1 MEKYQ
6 HMSLIGKGNFGSI
19 SKIRRISDGKIL
31 VWKELNYGKMDEK
44 EKHHIV
50 SEVNI
55 LRELH
60 HPNIVKYHDRIIDKK
75 QAKIYI
81 VMEYCQGGDL
91 SQLIKRCKR
100 NNEYINEDVI
110 WKIFTQIALALH
122 ACHNHK
128 NGKVLHRDIKP
139 SNVFLDN
146 DNNVKLGDFGLSRVL
161 SNESNFAY
169 SNVGTPYYMSPEQI
183 DENRYN
189 EKSDIW
195 SLGCCLYELASLR
208 PPFEA
213 TNHLSLALKIKAG
226 KIERIPLKYSDEL
239 NKVIM
244 WMMNV
249 NQNNRPSVDD
259 IVNLTQVNIRI
270 KERRIKESYAK
281 VRLLEETVRLRE
293 VKVIE
298 KEKELERRER
308 CVEERER
315 AVKEKEE
322 MLMKLEG
329 RVRNNNTTN
338 NNNNGYFV
346 SESTTLAN
354 TNGDSGNNY
363 NYSLKNNSINMKSH
377 LFGYNNETI
386 RTNNSITT
394 NGVNINCTSV
404 DIDNNNNNN
413 IDSHNFKRNDNI
425 QYPNYDIYTSYN
437 NNNNN
442 NNQSDNDADSS
453 DMYNSN
459 NNHIYD
465 KYPHHNK
472 RNSFANNKNNLSSPS
487 LPIATPFKEIH
498 SKQPSS
504 HYNSNSNTLIHNNY
518 QTNTSSS
525 SNNIPITNYSVSHS
539 TNYTHTNNNTPLHN
553 YYTNINSSNS
563 STYNNT
569 RYSHTNTSS
578 THANKTERHYSHTQH
593 NNTEYKP
600 YFTNNTHSTTNIP
613 NIHIHNTNNNNNSHE
628 HISLPKST
636 KNASFTKM
644 TIDYGNNTNY
654 ANTNINNII
663 SHNSNI
669 INNTTTKTTHIPLPS
684 NSQRNCIETPKRKI
698 TQYFHNNNNNNNNNN
713 NSSNSNQYNHIYT
726 IPRNHSYNNTSQGNF
741 SVNTSY
747 KKKTTFR
754 NNENVPSNNSRR
766 INFETYE

>member
-6 HMSLIGKGNFGSI
+6 HISLIGKGNFGSI
-19 SKIRRISDGKIL
+19 SKIRRVSDGKVL

-226 KIERIPLKYSDEL
+226 KIERVPLKYSDEL
-239 NKVIM
+239 NRVIM

-249 NQNNRPSVDD
+249 NQNHRPSIDD
-259 IVNLTQVNIRI
+259 IVSLTQVNIRI
-270 KERRIKESYAK
+270 KERKIKESYAK

-298 KEKELERRER
+298 KEKELERREK

-329 RVRNNNTTN
+329 RVRNTNTNINTTANNT
-338 NNNNGYFV
+338 NGYFV

-363 NYSLKNNSINMKSH
+363 NYSLKNNSINMKAH
-377 LFGYNNETI
+377 LFGYNNETV
-386 RTNNSITT
+386 RTNNSIINNNNT
-394 NGVNINCTSV
+394 NNINCTSV
-404 DIDNNNNNN
+404 DIDNSNNNA
-413 IDSHNFKRNDNI
+413 DSHNFKRNDR
-425 QYPNYDIYTSYN
+425 QYPNYDIYTSYS
-437 NNNNN
+437 NNNN

-459 NNHIYD
+459 SNQRVYD
-465 KYPHHNK
+465 KYPHHK
-472 RNSFANNKNNLSSPS
+472 RNNFANNKNNLSSPS
-487 LPIATPFKEIH
+487 LPIATPFKEIY
-498 SKQPSS
+498 SKQAS
-504 HYNSNSNTLIHNNY
+504 HFNSNSNTLIHNY
-518 QTNTSSS
+518 QANTSSS
-525 SNNIPITNYSVSHS
+525 NSIPTANYSVSHS
-539 TNYTHTNNNTPLHN
+539 TNYTHTNSNNKPIHN
-553 YYTNINSSNS
+553 YYTNINSSNN

-569 RYSHTNTSS
+569 RYSHANT
-578 THANKTERHYSHTQH
+578 TTAHTNKTERHYSHTQH
-593 NNTEYKP
+593 SNTEYKP
-600 YFTNNTHSTTNIP
+600 YFTNNTHTSANSSANTP
-613 NIHIHNTNNNNNSHE
+613 NMHVHSSE

-644 TIDYGNNTNY
+644 TIDYGNNNY
-654 ANTNINNII
+654 SHTNINNII
-663 SHNSNI
+663 SHNSNA
-669 INNTTTKTTHIPLPS
+669 KTHIPLPS
-684 NSQRNCIETPKRKI
+684 NSQRNCVETPKRKI
-698 TQYFHNNNNNNNNNN
+698 TQFFSNTSTIHNNNT
-713 NSSNSNQYNHIYT
+713 NSKQYNHIYT

-747 KKKTTFR
+747 KKKMTFR
-754 NNENVPSNNSRR
+754 NNENMPSNNSRR